1 MAWRSRR
8 GTRVTEDRPGASPT
22 TEAVDAPDVDQDPLS
37 ADADVPAHGD
47 GGPGDEGGGFGF
59 PERLWRAVADH
70 RPPGVP
76 STRAFRSPLRGPWL
90 TSVFG
95 FLLLI
100 SLPLVALTGLLDWIA
115 YGPRL
120 HQSIP
125 GDVGFLHLPI
135 FDWPTRPAWLFQL
148 TEGLHVSL
156 GLILVPVVLAK
167 LWSVM
172 PKLFTWPPL
181 RSVADLLERL
191 SLVMIVGGIV
201 FEMATGILN
210 IQYDYLFGFNFYTA
224 HYFGAWVFMTGFVVH
239 VALKFPTMVRS
250 LRSRSFLGELR
261 TPLADTEP
269 EAPDADGLVPTD
281 PAPPTLSRRGAL
293 ALVGGGSLL
302 VAVLTVG
309 QSIGGVAREAAL
321 LIPRGR
327 SYGDGPNDFQVNKTA
342 AAASIEPS
350 ATGSSWRLTLTGG
363 ATEVAFDRAALMEMR
378 QHTVDLPIACVEGW
392 STTQRWTG
400 VRLADLARLAG
411 LPQPAKAHVQSLEG
425 GGGFSEAWLQ
435 GNQVLDPDAL
445 LALCVNGVDLSPD
458 HGYPARVIVP
468 ALPGVH
474 CTKWVRSIE
483 FVA

>member
-1 MAWRSRR
+1 MPWWRRR
-8 GTRVTEDRPGASPT
+8 GTRVTED
-22 TEAVDAPDVDQDPLS
+22 APRSEPDGSRDGTPVP
-37 ADADVPAHGD
+37 ADVAEHEDAGY
-47 GGPGDEGGGFGF
+47 GF
-59 PERLWRAVADH
+59 PERLWRGVADH

-95 FLLLI
+95 LVLLVT
-100 SLPLVALTGLLDWIA
+100 LPLVALTGLLDWVA
-115 YGPRL
+115 YGPRF

-125 GDVGFLHLPI
+125 GDVGFLHLPV

-156 GLILVPVVLAK
+156 GLVLVPVVLAK

-224 HYFGAWVFMTGFVVH
+224 HYFGAWVFIIGFVVH
-239 VALKFPTMVRS
+239 VAFKFPTMVRS
-250 LRSRSFLGELR
+250 LRSRSFRGVLR

-269 EAPDADGLVPTD
+269 EEPDDDGLVPTD
-281 PAPPTLSRRGAL
+281 PAPPTLSRRGVL

-327 SYGDGPNDFQVNKTA
+327 SYGDGPNDFQVNRTA
-342 AAASIEPS
+342 TAASIDPS
-350 ATGSSWRLTLTGG
+350 VTGSSWRLTLTGG
-363 ATEVAFDRAALMEMR
+363 AAPASFDRATLMAMP

-392 STTQRWTG
+392 STTQSWTG
-400 VRLADLARLAG
+400 VRLADLARRAG
-411 LPQPAKAHVQSLEG
+411 VPQPSRAHVQSLEAG
-425 GGGFSEAWLQ
+425 GIFSEAWLQ
-435 GNQVLDPDAL
+435 GDLVLDPDAL

-458 HGYPARVIVP
+458 HGFPARVIAP

-474 CTKWVRSIE
+474 CTKWVDSIE

>member
-1 MAWRSRR
+1 M
-8 GTRVTEDRPGASPT
+8 TEDGTGALPT
-22 TEAVDAPDVDQDPLS
+22 TEAEDGPLDDPGDAP
-37 ADADVPAHGD
+37 AGGDAPGD
-47 GGPGDEGGGFGF
+47 GGDRFGY
-59 PERLWRAVADH
+59 PERLWRSVADH
-70 RPPGVP
+70 RPPGLP
-76 STRAFRSPLRGPWL
+76 AASAFRSPLRGPWL

-100 SLPLVALTGLLDWIA
+100 SLPLVALTGLLDYIA
-115 YGPRL
+115 YSPRL

-125 GDVGFLHLPI
+125 GHVGFLHLPYS
-135 FDWPTRPAWLFQL
+135 DWPTRPAWLFQL

-181 RSVADLLERL
+181 RSVADMLERL

-250 LRSRSFLGELR
+250 LRSRSLLGELR

-350 ATGSSWRLTLTGG
+350 ATGSAWRLTLTGG
-363 ATEVAFDRAALMEMR
+363 ATGVTFDRDALMALH

-411 LPQPAKAHVQSLEG
+411 VPQPTKAHVQSLEG

>member
-1 MAWRSRR
+1 MTVD
-8 GTRVTEDRPGASPT
+8 GPGVAAGET
-22 TEAVDAPDVDQDPLS
+22 D
-37 ADADVPAHGD
+37 D
-47 GGPGDEGGGFGF
+47 GGAAEAGAVGPDGAHFDERAPGPEDGGYGF
-59 PERLWRAVADH
+59 PERLWRSVAEH

-95 FLLLI
+95 FLLLV
-100 SLPLVALTGLLDWIA
+100 SLPLVALTGLLDYIA

-125 GDVGFLHLPI
+125 GNVGFLHLPF

-156 GLILVPVVLAK
+156 GLVLVPVVLAK

-239 VALKFPTMVRS
+239 VAFKFPTMVRS
-250 LRSRSFLGELR
+250 LRSRSLLGELR
-261 TPLADTEP
+261 TPLADTVPEP
-269 EAPDADGLVPTD
+269 PDVDGLVPTD

-342 AAASIEPS
+342 DAASIRS
-350 ATGSSWRLTLTGG
+350 SDTGPAWRLSLTGG
-363 ATEVAFDRAALMEMR
+363 ATAVTVDRATLMAMH
-378 QHTVDLPIACVEGW
+378 QHTADLPIACVEGW
-392 STTQRWTG
+392 SSTQRWTG

-411 LPQPAKAHVQSLEG
+411 VPHPSKAHVQSLEG
-425 GGGFSEAWLQ
+425 GGGFSQAWLQ

-483 FVA
+483 FVR